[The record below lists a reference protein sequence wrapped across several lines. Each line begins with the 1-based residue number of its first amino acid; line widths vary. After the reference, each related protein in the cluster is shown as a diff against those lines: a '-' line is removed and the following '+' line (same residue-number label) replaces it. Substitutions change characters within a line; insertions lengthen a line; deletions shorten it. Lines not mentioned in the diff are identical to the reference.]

1 MMNCNHL
8 GVVSSFKPYHAN
20 TYHFVNAFGTL
31 PKSNEMI
38 LFPAGVLGFW
48 RNMFN
53 IVL

>member
-1 MMNCNHL
+1 MMNFKPFGGCF
-8 GVVSSFKPYHAN
+8 FKPYHAN
-20 TYHFVNAFGTL
+20 TYHFANAFGTL

-38 LFPAGVLGFW
+38 LFSAAVLGFW